1 MGGLI
6 SDIFRGRNKTD
17 NNDNNGTHNGIN
29 TASGNSDD
37 FITPLSVA
45 IGMLLTGRGDVKE
58 PKDLKSK
65 AAEGKPE
72 TKNKGILGL
81 LSKISENTDI
91 IVGKQNKEIF
101 SKYLRTSK
109 KNAEYLN
116 KKVLNDKFVSSVKK
130 IPEKLDIV
138 NKSLTTIVDKLQKNG
153 EGEQSGNASIEVKGG
168 SDIAAIFEAVKN
180 FTYNEKNQTALDQLV
195 KDTSK
200 GGRIEQLFVNI
211 NELNAMEIDVEKFKN
226 NLDKI
231 NEANNSTS
239 KAVGSDK
246 ASTSTKNA
254 LNNLEGMK
262 DLILGVI
269 GIGLL
274 FIVVGLLAKKID
286 FTGVAMF
293 AGILLVFVIAITG
306 VFILASKLMKPGGGV
321 IEGMESFMN
330 VVSAAA
336 AILIVGGLVMN
347 FIDVSSLF
355 KFAVTLSIFLA
366 MVIAPF
372 IMFERLSSKHDMG
385 ETYRSISAMIIVAST
400 VMILGSLIIGFINI
414 GNLFKFTITLSIFLF
429 AILGVFTLVTHLF
442 KVDGIDGMEDALA
455 LVVGSAFIMFLGAA
469 VMPALNIKNLALF
482 TFTLGMFLLVTLGVL
497 ALVSKLFKAGGKK
510 GMKDALFLVVGA
522 SFIMFLGAA
531 VMPHVDYGM
540 LLLFTATLFI
550 FLLAV
555 MTPFLLLRPVIEH
568 VKQAA
573 IGVVLVV
580 GISAAVLMIGGG
592 LFLKYPGLMWA
603 VPVFGAMLWAFIFG
617 ITWAYKKNA
626 VGIENAIPTAQ
637 ALSILVGISAFVL
650 LSGGMLFINYP
661 QLPGAVIEFGIILG
675 IFVLAMTGI
684 VAILSKIKNT
694 NLKKATLAMLG
705 ISGVLVIV
713 SGAFMILA
721 EVEKTVNSIGGI
733 DKFTDLVWC
742 AVKVLGVLTAGILVI
757 AWVLGNSLSKK
768 LAYAAIGVVLAA
780 SAAFA
785 IVAIGFLGIAEAL
798 DKLSKIKEFDVTPL
812 INSVTGLI
820 SLMYAMMP
828 IIPFAP
834 TLLVVEGVM
843 LMLTVVIS
851 KMAETVKEYA
861 DLKISIYSGTKRIGY
876 RSLTS
881 QDFESAANNVSLI
894 ITTLTT
900 GIMRAYNNHSDWYG
914 GDVSALWAFMGPYGL
929 IGAAIQASRK
939 SPLEKVIAQSKLLAP
954 LISQIAEAVKD
965 YADLKIKT
973 YDGTK
978 HVGYRHLNSSDFD
991 NAAQN
996 VSLIIT
1002 TLTEGVMNAYEQHPE
1017 WYGTGGNSPVDF
1029 VKSVFTNAFN
1039 DGTPLERVIKHSM
1052 RLGPLISK
1060 IGEAIEE
1067 IANLKFATKWDN
1079 QGKAVAYKQMKSSDF
1094 SKASNNIVKVITTM
1108 SEGIM
1113 DVYENHQDWY
1123 GGDVNIAAAAAA
1135 AGPWGLLGAIMQS
1148 SQKTPMERVIAHDIK
1163 LAKLISITA
1172 NSIKDYA
1179 ELKVPIK
1186 WNEQGNAVEYRKITD
1201 EDFANAADNIVKV
1214 MTTLSYGLMSV
1225 YNNHDKWYT
1234 GTGLF
1239 GTGDT
1244 PMEKVIKT
1252 DTKLANVISSVAASV
1267 KDYSELLIPV
1277 EWSKETGK
1285 PIKFEKMKPEDF
1297 TAAGENIGRVVTAA
1311 TLGLMGYYT
1320 DENGNIIASSQ
1331 KATIDKYLMKD
1342 ENDEQE
1348 EFSRLLENSQKIGTI
1363 ISSMADSISKY
1374 AKMLVPDEWDPKT
1387 GTPIHYVRMD
1397 KTMMQDAGEGI
1408 GKIIVGVANALII
1421 AYKKNKTM
1429 FGWDESKQE
1438 FKDDSPIKHVIDSC
1452 VNIGNVISG
1461 VAEGITKF
1469 AEMKIPI
1476 EWDNTGKPIKF
1487 QKINETVFND
1497 ASTHINDIL
1506 TALGKTMNTVYNDNK
1521 EMFTIPTKKE
1531 GGFLG
1536 IGESEVP
1543 VEKMTPFEKVTAA
1556 SVQMA
1561 QVVGSIAQAL
1571 QTFADKKAIGK
1582 DKNGNDIIVGITDST
1597 LNLAK
1602 TSITNTLTTVAATFN
1617 KLATGKDSKI
1627 FTSKSM
1633 NIIVEAVGNMMSV
1646 VGTMSTSLQNL
1657 VMLKVPIKWNENG
1670 EAIAYRQ
1677 MGKGDFDLASTN
1689 IQTIL
1694 CAIGNAF
1701 TTIANDPRNSWIIN
1715 ANQNKE
1721 QTKKAVGK
1729 KFVENTTSSTGSIQG
1744 VGAIL
1749 IGMST
1754 LATILSVISGC
1765 IYGYAT
1771 MRFPIGTDND
1781 GKVQYSN
1788 PITDTQMKEAKT
1800 HINTVASTLVD
1811 AMKMIIENK
1820 EVAYLISE
1828 NGSKA
1833 LKSTSTAFNTII
1845 SSITSIIEGA
1855 KDLSD
1860 NEAAKSISKVS
1871 DNLKNM
1877 IAPLTSIINDIG
1889 SILML
1894 LFKGNE
1900 KYGEHNVYN
1909 FMTVGKEM
1917 TVQYSFAELMKTY
1930 QPMFDATKTNFSSF
1944 INSIIDIV
1952 TSLSNMDKPLNESYM
1967 KINSLHRLFETE
1979 HYVDKIRS
1987 IIDNIKN
1994 MLTNTKQ
2001 ISSFD
2006 DVFVDK
2012 ETGIAGFA
2020 EGVINFFSGNE
2031 SREASNREK
2040 AQKEINNIEDRL
2052 STYSNLILTV
2062 TDTLKK
2068 IYINVSDT
2076 RMANYAGFN
2085 NSIVGFFHAVSLV
2098 KKELSDVT
2106 KDQSANITGLILSYS
2121 SALNAL
2127 IDTSAKTSSL
2137 VNANFD
2143 ILTNGI
2149 ISINESISNINENG
2163 LSMFKS
2169 QSNQL
2174 EKFVN
2179 TVNSVKLLNIS
2190 RLNKFVTSLNQ
2201 LANKM
2206 GNLDR
2211 LTEAISNRLSKVLE
2225 KLVERLTHAEQ
2236 TIVKADEIQKRR
2248 HELIK
2253 KSVKEVSALMKQ
2265 PMTIEVQAM
2274 NGNSGNGGNE
2284 PSTPQNTP
2292 PQK

>member
-1 MGGLI
+1 MGLI
-6 SDIFRGRNKTD
+6 SDILKGRNK
-17 NNDNNGTHNGIN
+17 NNNGTHDGIN
-29 TASGNSDD
+29 MTSGNSND
-37 FITPLSVA
+37 FITPFSVA

-116 KKVLNDKFVSSVKK
+116 KNVLNNKFVNSVKK

-138 NKSLTTIVDKLQKNG
+138 NKSLTTIADKLKNNG
-153 EGEQSGNASIEVKGG
+153 EGAHGGNASIEVKGG
-168 SDIAAIFEAVKN
+168 SEIAAIFEAVKN
-180 FTYNEKNQTALDQLV
+180 FTYDEKNQTALDQLV

-211 NELNAMEIDVEKFKN
+211 NELNAMEIDVKKFKN

-231 NEANNSTS
+231 NEAINSTS
-239 KAVGSDK
+239 RAVGSDK

-286 FTGVAMF
+286 FAGLAMF

-306 VFILASKLMKPGGGV
+306 VFILASKLVKPGSGV

-330 VVSAAA
+330 VVYVAAV
-336 AILIVGGLVMN
+336 ILIIGGLVMN

-355 KFAVTLSIFLA
+355 KFAATLTIFLA
-366 MVIAPF
+366 MIIAPF

-385 ETYRSISAMIIVAST
+385 ETYNSISTMIIVAST

-482 TFTLGMFLLVTLGVL
+482 TFTLGMFLFVTLGVL
-497 ALVSKLFKAGGKK
+497 ALVSKWFKAGGKK
-510 GMKDALFLVVGA
+510 GMKDALFLIVGA

-540 LLLFTATLFI
+540 LLLFTATLSV
-550 FLLAV
+550 FLFAV

-580 GISAAVLMIGGG
+580 GISAVVLMIGGG

-603 VPVFGAMLWAFIFG
+603 VPVFGAMLWAFVSG
-617 ITWAYKKNA
+617 IMWTYKKAA
-626 VGIENAIPTAQ
+626 VGVEKAIPTAG
-637 ALSILVGISAFVL
+637 ALSILVGISAFAL

-661 QLPGAVIEFGIILG
+661 ELPGAVVEFGIILG
-675 IFVLAMTGI
+675 IFVAAMTAI
-684 VAILSKIKNT
+684 VWALSKIKNT

-713 SGAFMILA
+713 SGVFMILA
-721 EVEKTVNSIGGI
+721 EVEKTVNSIGGWGT
-733 DKFTDLVWC
+733 FTLL
-742 AVKVLGVLTAGILVI
+742 VLGAMGVLAILTAGILWL
-757 AWVLGNSLSKK
+757 AKTLGKGVTTAM
-768 LAYAAIGVVLAA
+768 AYLAIGVVIAA
-780 SAAFA
+780 AAAFA
-785 IVAIGFLGIAEAL
+785 IVAAALVGIAASL
-798 DKLSKIKEFDVTPL
+798 KILSTIKSFDMTPL
-812 INSVTGLI
+812 IKGVVSLIGLTI
-820 SLMYAMMP
+820 ALAPLAQASP
-828 IIPFAP
+828 II
-834 TLLVVEGVM
+834 
-843 LMLTVVIS
+843 LTASIALTALTMVIS
-851 KMAETVKEYA
+851 KMAQAVKEYA
-861 DLKISIYSGTKRIGY
+861 DLKISVYEGTKHVGY
-876 RSLTS
+876 RSLTTR
-881 QDFESAANNVSLI
+881 DFESAANNVALI

-900 GIMRAYNNHSDWYG
+900 GIMQAYNQHPEWYG
-914 GDVSALWAFMGPYGL
+914 ATDLETLFQNSLNGG
-929 IGAAIQASRK
+929 QT
-939 SPLEKVIAQSKLLAP
+939 PLERVIRQSKLLAP
-954 LISQIAEAVKD
+954 LISEIAEAVKE

-978 HVGYRHLNSSDFD
+978 HVGYRHLDRSDFD

-996 VSLIIT
+996 VSLVIT
-1002 TLTEGVMNAYEQHPE
+1002 TLTQGVMNAYEEHPE
-1017 WYGTGGNSPVDF
+1017 WYGTGGNSPLDF
-1029 VKSVFTNAFN
+1029 LKSVFTNAFN

-1094 SKASNNIVKVITTM
+1094 SKASDNIVQVITTM

-1113 DVYENHQDWY
+1113 KVYEQHPDWY
-1123 GGDVNIAAAAAA
+1123 GTGGNSVSDFVKSVFTNAFND
-1135 AGPWGLLGAIMQS
+1135 G
-1148 SQKTPMERVIAHDIK
+1148 TPMERVIAHDLK
-1163 LAKLISITA
+1163 LSKLISKIA
-1172 NSIKDYA
+1172 DSIKDYA

-1186 WNEQGNAVEYRKITD
+1186 WNEQGNVIAYRSIKG
-1201 EDFANAADNIVKV
+1201 EDFTNAGDNIVKV
-1214 MTTLSYGLMSV
+1214 MTTLSYGLMTV
-1225 YNNHDKWYT
+1225 YQEHPEWYENT
-1234 GTGLF
+1234 GFF
-1239 GTGDT
+1239 GSGDT
-1244 PMEKVIKT
+1244 PMEKVIST
-1252 DTKLANVISSVAASV
+1252 DTKLSKLISNVAASV
-1267 KDYSELLIPV
+1267 KDYAELLIPID
-1277 EWSKETGK
+1277 WDKQSGK
-1285 PIKFEKMKPEDF
+1285 AIKFRAMKPEDF
-1297 TAAGENIGRVVTAA
+1297 TAAGENIGLVVTSAA
-1311 TLGLMGYYT
+1311 LGLMGYHSDGTATPY
-1320 DENGNIIASSQ
+1320 
-1331 KATIDKYLMKD
+1331 KATIEKYLMKD
-1342 ENDEQE
+1342 ANDDQE
-1348 EFSRLLENSQKIGTI
+1348 EFERLLENSQKIGTI
-1363 ISSMADSISKY
+1363 ISGMADGISKY

-1397 KTMMQDAGEGI
+1397 STMMKDAGDGI
-1408 GKIIVGVANALII
+1408 GNIIKGVAYALIT
-1421 AYKKNKTM
+1421 AYNKNKAM
-1429 FGWDESKQE
+1429 FGWNENEQKFDS
-1438 FKDDSPIKHVIDSC
+1438 DSPIQHVIDSC
-1452 VNIGNVISG
+1452 VNVGKVISG
-1461 VAEGITKF
+1461 VADGITKF
-1469 AEMKIPI
+1469 AEMKMPI
-1476 EWDNTGKPIKF
+1476 AWDDTGKPIKF
-1487 QKINETVFND
+1487 QKIDENVFTD
-1497 ASTHINDIL
+1497 AGTHINDIL
-1506 TALGKTMNTVYNDNK
+1506 TAIGNTMKTVYNNNQ

-1561 QVVGSIAQAL
+1561 QVIGSIAQAL

-1582 DKNGNDIIVGITDST
+1582 DRNGNDIIVSITDST
-1597 LNLAK
+1597 LTLAK
-1602 TSITNTLTTVAATFN
+1602 TSITKTLTTVAATFN

-1633 NIIVEAVGNMMSV
+1633 NTIVDAVGNMMSV

-1657 VMLKVPIKWNENG
+1657 VMLKIPIKWNENG
-1670 EAIAYRQ
+1670 EATAYRQ
-1677 MGKGDFDLASTN
+1677 MGKGDFELASTN
-1689 IQTIL
+1689 IQKIL
-1694 CAIGNAF
+1694 CAVGDAF
-1701 TTIANDPRNSWIIN
+1701 TTIVNDPRNSWIIN

-1721 QTKKAVGK
+1721 QAKKTVGK
-1729 KFVENTTSSTGSIQG
+1729 KFVENTKSSAESING

-1749 IGMST
+1749 DDMST

-1771 MRFPIGTDND
+1771 MRFPIGTDKD
-1781 GKVQYSN
+1781 GNVQYSN
-1788 PITDTQMKEAKT
+1788 PITDTQMKAAKT
-1800 HINTVASTLVD
+1800 HINTVATTLVD

-1855 KDLSD
+1855 NDLSE

-1871 DNLKNM
+1871 DRLKNM
-1877 IAPLTSIINDIG
+1877 IAPLTSIINNIG

-1894 LFKGNE
+1894 LFKGDE

-1917 TVQYSFAELMKTY
+1917 TVQYSFAELMKAY

-1944 INSIIDIV
+1944 IKSIIDIV
-1952 TSLSNMDKPLNESYM
+1952 ESLSNMDKPLNESYM

-1994 MLTNTKQ
+1994 MLTNTRK

-2012 ETGIAGFA
+2012 ETGLAGFA
-2020 EGVINFFSGNE
+2020 EGVVNFFSGNE
-2031 SREASNREK
+2031 SREAANHEK
-2040 AQKEINNIEDRL
+2040 AQKEIDHIKDRL
-2052 STYSNLILTV
+2052 STYSDLILTV

-2068 IYINVSDT
+2068 IYTNVSDT

-2085 NSIVGFFHAVSLV
+2085 NSIVGFFHAVSIV
-2098 KKELSDVT
+2098 KRELSDVT
-2106 KDQSANITGLILSYS
+2106 KDQSTNITGLILSYS
-2121 SALNAL
+2121 SALNSL

-2149 ISINESISNINENG
+2149 ISVNESISNINENG

-2211 LTEAISNRLSKVLE
+2211 LTEAISNKLSKVLE

-2274 NGNSGNGGNE
+2274 NSNSGNNGGE
-2284 PSTPQNTP
+2284 QTPPQNTP

>member
-1 MGGLI
+1 MGKGLPKKGNTLP
-6 SDIFRGRNKTD
+6 SGYDIVIDSLAT
-17 NNDNNGTHNGIN
+17 
-29 TASGNSDD
+29 
-37 FITPLSVA
+37 A
-45 IGMLLTGRGDVKE
+45 IGMLLTGKGDVK
-58 PKDLKSK
+58 DSNSLAGKS
-65 AAEGKPE
+65 AEGKPE

-81 LSKISENTDI
+81 LSKISNNTDI
-91 IVGKQNKEIF
+91 IVGGEDKSLFTE
-101 SKYLRTSK
+101 YLKTSK
-109 KNAEYLN
+109 ANAEYLRDN
-116 KKVLNDKFVSSVKK
+116 VFKDNDFVNTAKK
-130 IPEKLDIV
+130 IPDILTDTI
-138 NKSLTTIVDKLQKNG
+138 NKSLTTVVDKLQKNG

-180 FTYNEKNQTALDQLV
+180 FTYDEKNQTALDQLV

-306 VFILASKLMKPGGGV
+306 VFILASKLMEPGGGV

-330 VVSAAA
+330 VVSGAA

-385 ETYRSISAMIIVAST
+385 ETYRSISTMIIVAST

-429 AILGVFTLVTHLF
+429 AILGVFTLVTRLF

-540 LLLFTATLFI
+540 LLLFTATLSI

-603 VPVFGAMLWAFIFG
+603 VPVFGAMLAAFIFG
-617 ITWAYKKNA
+617 ITWTYKKNA
-626 VGIENAIPTAQ
+626 VCIENAIPTAQ

-661 QLPGAVIEFGIILG
+661 QLTWAVPVFG
-675 IFVLAMTGI
+675 
-684 VAILSKIKNT
+684 AILFAFVMGMTLVIKILAKVNST
-694 NLKKATLAMLG
+694 NLAQATLAMLG

-713 SGAFMILA
+713 SGAFMVLA
-721 EVEKTVNSIGGI
+721 MVAKQIDGVGGMV
-733 DKFTDLVWC
+733 KFI
-742 AVKVLGVLTAGILVI
+742 AVVSGAMLVLGLLTAGIVALGL
-757 AWVLGNSLSKK
+757 ALGNPLMSTF
-768 LAYAAIGVVLAA
+768 AYIAIGVVLAA
-780 SAAFA
+780 AAAFA
-785 IVAIGFLGIAEAL
+785 IVALGFLGIAEAL

-820 SLMYAMMP
+820 SLMHAMMP

-900 GIMRAYNNHSDWYG
+900 GIMQAYNQHPEWYG
-914 GDVSALWAFMGPYGL
+914 ATDLATLFQNLLNGG
-929 IGAAIQASRK
+929 QT
-939 SPLEKVIAQSKLLAP
+939 PLERVIRQSKLLAP
-954 LISQIAEAVKD
+954 LISEIAEAVKE

-1017 WYGTGGNSPVDF
+1017 WYGTGGNSPLDF
-1029 VKSVFTNAFN
+1029 MKSVFTNAFN

-1113 DVYENHQDWY
+1113 DVYGNHQGWY
-1123 GGDVNIAAAAAA
+1123 GGDVNIAAAAA

-1201 EDFANAADNIVKV
+1201 EDFANAGDNIVKV
-1214 MTTLSYGLMSV
+1214 MTTLSYGLMTV
-1225 YNNHDKWYT
+1225 YHNHHGWYENT
-1234 GTGLF
+1234 GFF
-1239 GTGDT
+1239 GGGDT
-1244 PMEKVIKT
+1244 PMEKVIST
-1252 DTKLANVISSVAASV
+1252 DTKLSKLISNVAASV
-1267 KDYSELLIPV
+1267 KDYAELLIPV

-1285 PIKFEKMKPEDF
+1285 AIKFREMKPEDF
-1297 TAAGENIGRVVTAA
+1297 TAAGDNIGRVVTAA

-1320 DENGNIIASSQ
+1320 DEKGNIIASSQ
-1331 KATIDKYLMKD
+1331 QKTIQKYLMKD

-1408 GKIIVGVANALII
+1408 GKIICGVANALII

-1461 VAEGITKF
+1461 VADGITKF

-1487 QKINETVFND
+1487 QKINENVFTD
-1497 ASTHINDIL
+1497 AGTHINDIL
-1506 TALGKTMNTVYNDNK
+1506 TALGKTMNTVYNDNQQL
-1521 EMFTIPTKKE
+1521 FTIPTKKE

-1561 QVVGSIAQAL
+1561 QVIGSIAQAL

-1597 LNLAK
+1597 LTLAK
-1602 TSITNTLTTVAATFN
+1602 TSITNTLKTVAATFN
-1617 KLATGKDSKI
+1617 ELATGKDKNI

-1670 EAIAYRQ
+1670 VATAYRQ
-1677 MGKGDFDLASTN
+1677 MGKGDFDLASKN

-1694 CAIGNAF
+1694 CAIGDAF

-1833 LKSTSTAFNTII
+1833 LNSTSTAFNTII

-1877 IAPLTSIINDIG
+1877 IAPLTSIINNIG

-1894 LFKGNE
+1894 LFKGDE

-1917 TVQYSFAELMKTY
+1917 TVQYSFAELMKAY
-1930 QPMFDATKTNFSSF
+1930 QPMFDATKTNFDSF
-1944 INSIIDIV
+1944 INSIIKIV
-1952 TSLSNMDKPLNESYM
+1952 ASLSNMDKPLNESYM

-1994 MLTNTKQ
+1994 MLTNTRK

-2020 EGVINFFSGNE
+2020 EGVINFFSGTNE

-2040 AQKEINNIEDRL
+2040 AQKEIDNIEDRL

-2211 LTEAISNRLSKVLE
+2211 LTEAISNKLSKVLE

>member
-6 SDIFRGRNKTD
+6 SDIFRGRNK
-17 NNDNNGTHNGIN
+17 NNNGNNNGTHNGVN

-45 IGMLLTGRGDVKE
+45 IGMLLTGKGDVKK
-58 PKDLKSK
+58 PKDLVGK

-72 TKNKGILGL
+72 PKNKGILGL
-81 LSKISENTDI
+81 LSKISNNTDI

-116 KKVLNDKFVSSVKK
+116 KNVLNNKFVNSVKK

-138 NKSLTTIVDKLQKNG
+138 NKSLITIADKLNNNG
-153 EGEQSGNASIEVKGG
+153 EGSHGGNASIEVKGG

-180 FTYNEKNQTALDQLV
+180 FTYDEKNQTALDQLV

-211 NELNAMEIDVEKFKN
+211 NELNAMDIDVKKFKN

-286 FTGVAMF
+286 FAGVEMF

-306 VFILASKLMKPGGGV
+306 VFILASKLMKPGSGV
-321 IEGMESFMN
+321 IEGMESFMY
-330 VVSAAA
+330 VVYVAAV
-336 AILIVGGLVMN
+336 ILIVGGLVMN

-355 KFAVTLSIFLA
+355 KFAVTLTIFLA
-366 MVIAPF
+366 MIIAPF
-372 IMFERLSSKHDMG
+372 IMFERLSSKYDMG
-385 ETYRSISAMIIVAST
+385 ETYDSISTMIIVAST

-429 AILGVFTLVTHLF
+429 AILGVFTLVTRVF

-482 TFTLGMFLLVTLGVL
+482 TFTLGMFLFVTLGVL
-497 ALVSKLFKAGGKK
+497 ALVSKWFKAGGKK

-540 LLLFTATLFI
+540 LLLFTATLSI
-550 FLLAV
+550 FLFAV

-580 GISAAVLMIGGG
+580 GISAAVLLIGGG

-603 VPVFGAMLWAFIFG
+603 VPVFGAMLWAFVSG
-617 ITWAYKKNA
+617 IMWTYKKAA
-626 VGIENAIPTAQ
+626 VGVEKAIPTAQ

-661 QLPGAVIEFGIILG
+661 QLSWAVLVFGLYLG
-675 IFVLAMTGI
+675 LFVLAMS
-684 VAILSKIKNT
+684 AIIKKLADIKSND
-694 NLKKATLAMLG
+694 LGKATLAMLG

-713 SGAFMILA
+713 SGVFMILA
-721 EVEKTVNSIGGI
+721 EVEKTVNSIGGWGT
-733 DKFTDLVWC
+733 FTLLVLC
-742 AVKVLGVLTAGILVI
+742 AVTVLVILSAGILGI
-757 AWVLGNSLSKK
+757 AWLLGNKLSAE
-768 LAYAAIGVVLAA
+768 LAYTAIGVVLAA

-785 IVAIGFLGIAEAL
+785 IVALGFLGIAEAL
-798 DKLSKIKEFDVTPL
+798 DKLSKIKKFDVTPL
-812 INSVTGLI
+812 ITSIGGLML
-820 SLMYAMMP
+820 LMYAMMP

-843 LMLTVVIS
+843 FMLAVVIS

-900 GIMRAYNNHSDWYG
+900 GIMQAYEQHPKWYG
-914 GDVSALWAFMGPYGL
+914 ATDLVTLFQNSLNGG
-929 IGAAIQASRK
+929 QT
-939 SPLEKVIAQSKLLAP
+939 PLERVIRQSKLLAP
-954 LISQIAEAVKD
+954 LISEIAEAVKD

-978 HVGYRHLNSSDFD
+978 HVGYRHLDRSDFD

-996 VSLIIT
+996 VSLVIT
-1002 TLTEGVMNAYEQHPE
+1002 TLTQGVMNAYEEHPE
-1017 WYGTGGNSPVDF
+1017 WYGAGGNNVSDF

-1039 DGTPLERVIKHSM
+1039 DGTPIERVIKHSM
-1052 RLGPLISK
+1052 RLSPLISK

-1067 IANLKFATKWDN
+1067 IANLKFATKWDKE
-1079 QGKAVAYKQMKSSDF
+1079 GKAVAYKQMKSSDF

-1186 WNEQGNAVEYRKITD
+1186 WNEQGNPVEYRKITD

-1225 YNNHDKWYT
+1225 YNNHDKWYK

-1320 DENGNIIASSQ
+1320 DKNGNIIASSQ

-1342 ENDEQE
+1342 ENDDQE

-1374 AKMLVPDEWDPKT
+1374 AKMLVPDQWDPKT

-1397 KTMMQDAGEGI
+1397 GTMMQDAGEGI
-1408 GKIIVGVANALII
+1408 GKIIRGVANALII
-1421 AYKKNKTM
+1421 AYKKNKAM
-1429 FGWDESKQE
+1429 FGWDEKEQKFNS
-1438 FKDDSPIKHVIDSC
+1438 DSPIKHVIDSC

-1461 VAEGITKF
+1461 VADGITKF

-1476 EWDNTGKPIKF
+1476 AWDDTGKPIKF
-1487 QKINETVFND
+1487 QKINENVFTD
-1497 ASTHINDIL
+1497 AGTHINDIL
-1506 TALGKTMNTVYNDNK
+1506 TALGKTMNTVYNDNQQL
-1521 EMFTIPTKKE
+1521 FTIPTKKE
-1531 GGFLG
+1531 GGLFG
-1536 IGESEVP
+1536 IGASEVP

-1556 SVQMA
+1556 SVQMT
-1561 QVVGSIAQAL
+1561 QVIGSIAQAL

-1617 KLATGKDSKI
+1617 KLATGKDAKI

-1633 NIIVEAVGNMMSV
+1633 NVIVEAVGNMMSV

-1677 MGKGDFDLASTN
+1677 MGKGDFELASTN
-1689 IQTIL
+1689 IQKIL

-1721 QTKKAVGK
+1721 QAKKAVGK
-1729 KFVENTTSSTGSIQG
+1729 KFVENTTSSTVSIQG

-1871 DNLKNM
+1871 DSLKNM

-1930 QPMFDATKTNFSSF
+1930 QPMFYATKTNFSSF

-1952 TSLSNMDKPLNESYM
+1952 TSLSNMNKPLNESYM

-1994 MLTNTKQ
+1994 MLTNTRK

-2012 ETGIAGFA
+2012 ETGLAGFA
-2020 EGVINFFSGNE
+2020 EGVVNFFHGTNE

-2040 AQKEINNIEDRL
+2040 AQKEIDNIEDRL

-2068 IYINVSDT
+2068 IYTNVSDT

-2098 KKELSDVT
+2098 KRELSDVT

-2211 LTEAISNRLSKVLE
+2211 LTEAISNKLSKVLE

-2274 NGNSGNGGNE
+2274 NGNSGNNGGE
-2284 PSTPQNTP
+2284 PTTPQNTP

>member
-1 MGGLI
+1 MGKPLPKKGNTLP
-6 SDIFRGRNKTD
+6 SGYDIVIDSLAT
-17 NNDNNGTHNGIN
+17 
-29 TASGNSDD
+29 
-37 FITPLSVA
+37 A
-45 IGMLLTGRGDVKE
+45 IGMLLTGKGDVK
-58 PKDLKSK
+58 DSNSLAGK
-65 AAEGKPE
+65 ATSEGKPE
-72 TKNKGILGL
+72 PKNKGILGL
-81 LSKISENTDI
+81 LSNISDNTDI
-91 IVGKQNKEIF
+91 IIGGQNKSFTDYLNAAKENA
-101 SKYLRTSK
+101 KYLK
-109 KNAEYLN
+109 D
-116 KKVLNDKFVSSVKK
+116 KVFNDDFVNFIDSVKQ
-130 IPEKLDIV
+130 IPSILTDV
-138 NKSLTTIVDKLQKNG
+138 NKSLITIADKLQKNG

-180 FTYNEKNQTALDQLV
+180 FTYDEKNQTALDQLV

-211 NELNAMEIDVEKFKN
+211 NELNAMEIDVKKFKN

-286 FTGVAMF
+286 FIGVAMF

-306 VFILASKLMKPGGGV
+306 VFILASKLMKPGSGV
-321 IEGMESFMN
+321 IEGMESFMY
-330 VVSAAA
+330 VVYVAAV
-336 AILIVGGLVMN
+336 ILIVGGLVMN

-355 KFAVTLSIFLA
+355 KFAATLTIFLA
-366 MVIAPF
+366 MIIAPF
-372 IMFERLSSKHDMG
+372 IMFERLSSKYDMG
-385 ETYRSISAMIIVAST
+385 ETYDSISTMIIVAST

-429 AILGVFTLVTHLF
+429 AILGVFTLVTRLF

-469 VMPALNIKNLALF
+469 VMPALNVKNLALF
-482 TFTLGMFLLVTLGVL
+482 TFTLGMFLFVTLGVL
-497 ALVSKLFKAGGKK
+497 ALVSKWFKAGGKK

-540 LLLFTATLFI
+540 LLLFTVTLSV

-603 VPVFGAMLWAFIFG
+603 VPLFGTMLWAFVSG
-617 ITWAYKKNA
+617 ITWTYAKNT

-661 QLPGAVIEFGIILG
+661 QLSWAVPVFGLYLG
-675 IFVLAMTGI
+675 LFVLAMSGI

-694 NLKKATLAMLG
+694 DLKNATLAMLG

-721 EVEKTVNSIGGI
+721 QVEKTVNSIGGW
-733 DKFTDLVWC
+733 DTFKGLVIG
-742 AVKVLGVLTAGILVI
+742 AVGVLVILSAGILGI
-757 AWVLGNSLSKK
+757 AWVLGNKLSAEM
-768 LAYAAIGVVLAA
+768 AYTAIGVVLAA

-785 IVAIGFLGIAEAL
+785 IVALGFLGIAEAL

-820 SLMYAMMP
+820 SLMYTMMP

-834 TLLVVEGVM
+834 ALLVVEGVM
-843 LMLTVVIS
+843 FMLAVVIS

-894 ITTLTT
+894 IETLTK
-900 GIMRAYNNHSDWYG
+900 GIMTTYNNHHQDWYG
-914 GDVSALWAFMGPYGL
+914 SDASSLWALAGPIGLMGV
-929 IGAAIQASRK
+929 AIQRSQK

-954 LISQIAEAVKD
+954 LISQIAEAVKE

-978 HVGYRHLNSSDFD
+978 HVGYRHLDRSDFD

-996 VSLIIT
+996 VSLVIT
-1002 TLTEGVMNAYEQHPE
+1002 TLTQGVMNAYEEHPE
-1017 WYGTGGNSPVDF
+1017 WYGTGGNNVSDF
-1029 VKSVFTNAFN
+1029 VKSVFTNVFN

-1186 WNEQGNAVEYRKITD
+1186 WNEQGNPVEYEKIDDTD
-1201 EDFANAADNIVKV
+1201 FDNASNNIVKV

-1225 YNNHDKWYT
+1225 YNNHDKWYK

-1267 KDYSELLIPV
+1267 KDYAELLIPV

-1320 DENGNIIASSQ
+1320 DENGNIMPSSQ

-1342 ENDEQE
+1342 ANNGQE

-1374 AKMLVPDEWDPKT
+1374 AKMLVPDQWDPKT

-1408 GKIIVGVANALII
+1408 GEIIKGVANALIT
-1421 AYKKNKTM
+1421 AYNGNKAM
-1429 FGWDESKQE
+1429 FGWDKSKQE
-1438 FKDDSPIKHVIDSC
+1438 FKEDSPIKHVIDSC

-1461 VAEGITKF
+1461 VADGITKF

-1476 EWDNTGKPIKF
+1476 AWDDTGKPIKF
-1487 QKINETVFND
+1487 QKIGETVFND
-1497 ASTHINDIL
+1497 ASKHINDIL
-1506 TALGKTMNTVYNDNK
+1506 TALGKTMNTVYNDNQQL
-1521 EMFTIPTKKE
+1521 FTIPTKKE

-1536 IGESEVP
+1536 IGASEVP

-1561 QVVGSIAQAL
+1561 QVIGSIAQAL

-1602 TSITNTLTTVAATFN
+1602 TSITKTLTTVAATFN
-1617 KLATGKDSKI
+1617 KLATGNDSKI

-1633 NIIVEAVGNMMSV
+1633 NVIVEAVGNMMSV

-1677 MGKGDFDLASTN
+1677 MGKGDFELASTN
-1689 IQTIL
+1689 IQKIL

-1930 QPMFDATKTNFSSF
+1930 QPMFYATKTNFSSF

-1994 MLTNTKQ
+1994 MLTNTRK

-2012 ETGIAGFA
+2012 ETGLAGFA
-2020 EGVINFFSGNE
+2020 EGVVNFFSGTNE

-2040 AQKEINNIEDRL
+2040 AQKEIDNIEDRL

-2068 IYINVSDT
+2068 IYTNVSDT

-2098 KKELSDVT
+2098 KRELSDVT
-2106 KDQSANITGLILSYS
+2106 KDQSSNITGLILSYS
-2121 SALNAL
+2121 SALNSL

-2211 LTEAISNRLSKVLE
+2211 LTEAISNKLSKVLE

-2274 NGNSGNGGNE
+2274 NGNSGNNGGE
-2284 PSTPQNTP
+2284 PTTPQNTP

>member
-180 FTYNEKNQTALDQLV
+180 FTYDEKNQTALDQLV

-540 LLLFTATLFI
+540 LLLFTATLSI

-603 VPVFGAMLWAFIFG
+603 VPVFGAMLAAFIFG
-617 ITWAYKKNA
+617 ITWTYKKNA

-661 QLPGAVIEFGIILG
+661 QLSWAIPVFGLYLGLFVWAMSGIIKKLADIKSNDLG
-675 IFVLAMTGI
+675 
-684 VAILSKIKNT
+684 
-694 NLKKATLAMLG
+694 KATLAMLG

-713 SGAFMILA
+713 SGVFMILA
-721 EVEKTVNSIGGI
+721 EVEKTVNSIGGWGT
-733 DKFTDLVWC
+733 FTLLVIS
-742 AVKVLGVLTAGILVI
+742 AMGVLALLTWGILFMSTH
-757 AWVLGNSLSKK
+757 LGNGFTTT

-785 IVAIGFLGIAEAL
+785 IVALGFLGIAEAL

-812 INSVTGLI
+812 IKSVTGLI

-900 GIMRAYNNHSDWYG
+900 GIMQAYNQHPKWYG
-914 GDVSALWAFMGPYGL
+914 ATDLETLFQNLLNGG
-929 IGAAIQASRK
+929 QT
-939 SPLEKVIAQSKLLAP
+939 PLERVIRQSKLLAP
-954 LISQIAEAVKD
+954 LISEIAEAVKD

-1002 TLTEGVMNAYEQHPE
+1002 TLTQGVMNAYEEHPE
-1017 WYGTGGNSPVDF
+1017 WYGTGGNSPLDF
-1029 VKSVFTNAFN
+1029 MKSVFTNAFN

-1225 YNNHDKWYT
+1225 YNNHDKWYN

-1244 PMEKVIKT
+1244 PMEKVIST
-1252 DTKLANVISSVAASV
+1252 DTKLSKLISNVAASV
-1267 KDYSELLIPV
+1267 KDYAELLIPV

-1285 PIKFEKMKPEDF
+1285 AIKFREMKPEDF
-1297 TAAGENIGRVVTAA
+1297 TAAGDNIGRVVTAA

-1320 DENGNIIASSQ
+1320 DEKGNIMPSSQ

-1363 ISSMADSISKY
+1363 ISSMSDSISKY

-1387 GTPIHYVRMD
+1387 GNPTHYVRMD

-1561 QVVGSIAQAL
+1561 QVIGSIAQAL

-1677 MGKGDFDLASTN
+1677 MGKGDFELASTN
-1689 IQTIL
+1689 IQKIL
-1694 CAIGNAF
+1694 CAIGDAF

-1871 DNLKNM
+1871 DSLKNM

-1894 LFKGNE
+1894 LFKGDE

-1930 QPMFDATKTNFSSF
+1930 QPMFYATKTNFDSF
-1944 INSIIDIV
+1944 INSIIKIV
-1952 TSLSNMDKPLNESYM
+1952 ASLSNMDKPLNESYM

-1979 HYVDKIRS
+1979 HYVDKIKT

-2006 DVFVDK
+2006 DVFVTK
-2012 ETGIAGFA
+2012 ETGLAGFA
-2020 EGVINFFSGNE
+2020 EGVVNFFSGNE

-2098 KKELSDVT
+2098 KRELSDVT

-2127 IDTSAKTSSL
+2127 IDTSTKTSSL

-2211 LTEAISNRLSKVLE
+2211 LTEAISNKLSKVLE

>member
-1 MGGLI
+1 MGKPLPKKGNTLP
-6 SDIFRGRNKTD
+6 SGYDIVIDSLAT
-17 NNDNNGTHNGIN
+17 
-29 TASGNSDD
+29 
-37 FITPLSVA
+37 A
-45 IGMLLTGRGDVKE
+45 IGMLLTGRGDVK
-58 PKDLKSK
+58 DSNSLAGK
-65 AAEGKPE
+65 ATSEGKPE
-72 TKNKGILGL
+72 NKNKGILGL
-81 LSKISENTDI
+81 LSNISNNTDI
-91 IVGKQNKEIF
+91 IVGGQNKSFI
-101 SKYLRTSK
+101 
-109 KNAEYLN
+109 EYLN
-116 KKVLNDKFVSSVKK
+116 VAKDNAKYLKEKVFNDDFANFVKE
-130 IPEKLDIV
+130 IPDILTNLTNV
-138 NKSLTTIVDKLQKNG
+138 NTSLTTIADKLNNNG

-180 FTYNEKNQTALDQLV
+180 FTYDEKNQTALDQLV

-330 VVSAAA
+330 VVSVAA

-385 ETYRSISAMIIVAST
+385 ETYRSISTMIIVAST

-429 AILGVFTLVTHLF
+429 AILGVFTIVTHLF

-482 TFTLGMFLLVTLGVL
+482 TFTLGMFLFVTLGVL

-540 LLLFTATLFI
+540 LLLFTATLSI

-555 MTPFLLLRPVIEH
+555 MTPFLLLKPVIEH

-617 ITWAYKKNA
+617 ITWTYKKNA

-661 QLPGAVIEFGIILG
+661 QLPDAVIEFGIILG

-694 NLKKATLAMLG
+694 DIKNATLAMLG

-721 EVEKTVNSIGGI
+721 QVAKQIDGIGGMI
-733 DKFTDLVWC
+733 KFGIVVWG
-742 AVKVLGVLTAGILVI
+742 AMKVLEALTAGVL
-757 AWVLGNSLSKK
+757 ALAGALGNPPAATA
-768 LAYAAIGVVLAA
+768 AYIAIGVVLAA

-785 IVAIGFLGIAEAL
+785 IVALGFLGIAEAL

-900 GIMRAYNNHSDWYG
+900 GIMQAYKQHPEWYG
-914 GDVSALWAFMGPYGL
+914 ATDLATLFQNSLNGG
-929 IGAAIQASRK
+929 QT
-939 SPLEKVIAQSKLLAP
+939 PLERVIRQSKLLAP
-954 LISQIAEAVKD
+954 LISEIAEAVKE

-996 VSLIIT
+996 VSLVIT
-1002 TLTEGVMNAYEQHPE
+1002 TLTQGVMNAYEEHPE
-1017 WYGTGGNSPVDF
+1017 WYGTGGNSVSDF
-1029 VKSVFTNAFN
+1029 VNSVFTNAFN

-1113 DVYENHQDWY
+1113 DVYNNHPDWY

-1225 YNNHDKWYT
+1225 YNNHDKWYK

-1252 DTKLANVISSVAASV
+1252 DTKLANVISNVAASV

-1285 PIKFEKMKPEDF
+1285 PIKFEKMKPKDF

-1363 ISSMADSISKY
+1363 ISSMSDSISKY
-1374 AKMLVPDEWDPKT
+1374 AKMLVPDQWDPKT
-1387 GTPIHYVRMD
+1387 GNPTHYVRMD

-1408 GKIIVGVANALII
+1408 GKIIRGVANALII
-1421 AYKKNKTM
+1421 AYNDNKTM

-1461 VAEGITKF
+1461 VADGITKF

-1497 ASTHINDIL
+1497 ASKHINDIL
-1506 TALGKTMNTVYNDNK
+1506 TALGKTMNTVYNDNQQL
-1521 EMFTIPTKKE
+1521 FTIPTKKE

-1582 DKNGNDIIVGITDST
+1582 DRNGNDIIVSITDST
-1597 LNLAK
+1597 LTLAK
-1602 TSITNTLTTVAATFN
+1602 KSITDTLTTVAATFN
-1617 KLATGKDSKI
+1617 DLATGKDKKIDPKI

-1633 NIIVEAVGNMMSV
+1633 NVIVEAVGNMMSV

-1677 MGKGDFDLASTN
+1677 MGKGDFELASTN

-1694 CAIGNAF
+1694 CAIGDTF

-1749 IGMST
+1749 MGMST

-1820 EVAYLISE
+1820 EVTYLISE

-1930 QPMFDATKTNFSSF
+1930 QPMFYATKTNFSSF

-1994 MLTNTKQ
+1994 MLTNTRK

-2012 ETGIAGFA
+2012 ETGLTGFA
-2020 EGVINFFSGNE
+2020 EGVVNFFSGNE

-2098 KKELSDVT
+2098 KRELSDVT

-2274 NGNSGNGGNE
+2274 NGNSGNGGGE
-2284 PSTPQNTP
+2284 PTNPQNTP

>member
-1 MGGLI
+1 MGKGLPKKGNTLP
-6 SDIFRGRNKTD
+6 SGYDIVIDSLAT
-17 NNDNNGTHNGIN
+17 
-29 TASGNSDD
+29 
-37 FITPLSVA
+37 A
-45 IGMLLTGRGDVKE
+45 IGMLLTGKGDVK
-58 PKDLKSK
+58 DSNSLAGKS
-65 AAEGKPE
+65 AEGKPE

-81 LSKISENTDI
+81 LSKISNNTDI
-91 IVGKQNKEIF
+91 IVGGEDKSLFTE
-101 SKYLRTSK
+101 YLKTSK
-109 KNAEYLN
+109 ANAEYLRDN
-116 KKVLNDKFVSSVKK
+116 VFKDNDFVNTAKK
-130 IPEKLDIV
+130 IPDILTDTI
-138 NKSLTTIVDKLQKNG
+138 NKSLTTVVDKLQKNG

-180 FTYNEKNQTALDQLV
+180 FTYDEKNQTALDQLV

-262 DLILGVI
+262 DLILGLI

-306 VFILASKLMKPGGGV
+306 VFILASKLMEPGGGV

-330 VVSAAA
+330 VVSGAA

-385 ETYRSISAMIIVAST
+385 ETYRSISTMIIVAST

-429 AILGVFTLVTHLF
+429 AILGVFTLVTRLF

-510 GMKDALFLVVGA
+510 GMKDALFLVIGA

-603 VPVFGAMLWAFIFG
+603 VPVFGAMLAAFIFG
-617 ITWAYKKNA
+617 ITRTYKKNA
-626 VGIENAIPTAQ
+626 VCIENAIPTAQ

-661 QLPGAVIEFGIILG
+661 QLTWAVPVFGLYLG

-694 NLKKATLAMLG
+694 DLGKATLAMLG

-713 SGAFMILA
+713 SGVFMILA
-721 EVEKTVNSIGGI
+721 EVEKTVNSIGGWVT
-733 DKFTDLVWC
+733 FTLLVRG
-742 AVKVLGVLTAGILVI
+742 AMRVLVILSAGILGI
-757 AWVLGNSLSKK
+757 AWVLGNPLSEK

-780 SAAFA
+780 AAAFA
-785 IVAIGFLGIAEAL
+785 IVALGFLGIAEAL

-900 GIMRAYNNHSDWYG
+900 GIMQAYNQHPEWYG
-914 GDVSALWAFMGPYGL
+914 ATDLATLFQNLLNGG
-929 IGAAIQASRK
+929 QT
-939 SPLEKVIAQSKLLAP
+939 PLERVIRQSKLLAP
-954 LISQIAEAVKD
+954 LISEIAEAVKE

-1017 WYGTGGNSPVDF
+1017 WYGTGGNSPLDF
-1029 VKSVFTNAFN
+1029 MKSVFTNAFN

-1113 DVYENHQDWY
+1113 DVYGNHQGWY
-1123 GGDVNIAAAAAA
+1123 GGDVNIAAAAA

-1201 EDFANAADNIVKV
+1201 EDFANAGDNIVKV
-1214 MTTLSYGLMSV
+1214 MTTLSYGLMTV
-1225 YNNHDKWYT
+1225 YHNHHGWYENT
-1234 GTGLF
+1234 GFF
-1239 GTGDT
+1239 GGGDT
-1244 PMEKVIKT
+1244 PMEKVIST
-1252 DTKLANVISSVAASV
+1252 DTKLSKLISNVAASV
-1267 KDYSELLIPV
+1267 KDYAELLIPV

-1285 PIKFEKMKPEDF
+1285 AIKFREMKPEDF
-1297 TAAGENIGRVVTAA
+1297 TAAGDNIGRVVTAA

-1320 DENGNIIASSQ
+1320 DEKGNIIASSQ
-1331 KATIDKYLMKD
+1331 QKTIQKYLMKD

-1408 GKIIVGVANALII
+1408 GKIICGVANALII

-1461 VAEGITKF
+1461 VADGITKF

-1487 QKINETVFND
+1487 QKINENVFTD
-1497 ASTHINDIL
+1497 AGTHINDIL
-1506 TALGKTMNTVYNDNK
+1506 TALGKTMNTVYNDNQQL
-1521 EMFTIPTKKE
+1521 FTIPTKKE

-1561 QVVGSIAQAL
+1561 QVIGSIAQAL

-1597 LNLAK
+1597 LTLAK
-1602 TSITNTLTTVAATFN
+1602 TSITNTLKTVAATFN
-1617 KLATGKDSKI
+1617 ELATGKDKNI

-1670 EAIAYRQ
+1670 VATAYRQ
-1677 MGKGDFDLASTN
+1677 MGKGDFDLASKN

-1694 CAIGNAF
+1694 CAIGDAF

-1833 LKSTSTAFNTII
+1833 LNSTSTAFNTII

-1877 IAPLTSIINDIG
+1877 IAPLTSIINNIG

-1894 LFKGNE
+1894 LFKGDE

-1917 TVQYSFAELMKTY
+1917 TVQYSFAELMKAY
-1930 QPMFDATKTNFSSF
+1930 QPMFDATKTNFDSF
-1944 INSIIDIV
+1944 INSIIKIV
-1952 TSLSNMDKPLNESYM
+1952 ASLSNMDKPLNESYM

-1994 MLTNTKQ
+1994 MLTNTRK

-2020 EGVINFFSGNE
+2020 EGVINFFSGTNE

-2040 AQKEINNIEDRL
+2040 AQKEIDNIEDRL

-2098 KKELSDVT
+2098 KRELSDVT

-2211 LTEAISNRLSKVLE
+2211 LTEAISNKLSKVLE